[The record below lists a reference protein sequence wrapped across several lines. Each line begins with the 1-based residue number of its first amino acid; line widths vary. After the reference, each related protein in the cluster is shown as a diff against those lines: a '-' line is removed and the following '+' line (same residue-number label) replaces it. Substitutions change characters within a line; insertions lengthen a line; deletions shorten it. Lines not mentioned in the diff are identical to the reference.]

1 MKMLCED
8 SGNRRFV
15 ASEINLNGKL
25 LMESLIDL
33 RNIAKYLTEYDQES
47 EIYSKLNET
56 WVNINIIIQSTNS
69 ICEVYKCRDEE
80 SEKHP
85 GEIFDISTC
94 HYKRN
99 IHTNIADIYLGA
111 CELEDI
117 FKSLTESSPIIE
129 SEDELQSK
137 YGKEFD
143 KCVEFI
149 KQISDLINPI
159 YESINEEDPE
169 MKFIK

>member
-1 MKMLCED
+1 MKMICEY
-8 SGNRRFV
+8 SGNIRFV
-15 ASEINLNGKL
+15 MSEINLNGKL
-25 LMESLIDL
+25 LMKSLIDL
-33 RNIAKYLTEYDQES
+33 RNIEKYLTECDQEN
-47 EIYSKLNET
+47 EIYSKYNEA
-56 WVNINIIIQSTNS
+56 WVNTNIILQATKS

-80 SEKHP
+80 SEKYP
-85 GEIFDISTC
+85 GEIFDNSTC
-94 HYKRN
+94 QFKRE
-99 IHTNIADIYLGA
+99 IHTNIADIHQGTY
-111 CELEDI
+111 ELEDI